1 MAVYTL
7 KKIALHL
14 AACAVVWTLVALF
27 SPGGRLYAGWT
38 AGVLGA
44 CYLLAAWFAYLKSK
58 GTDFMKLIRRKRP
71 PRVPYYLRGSDKNAK
86 ARLTINN
93 IRHEYDDDLA
103 QTAEEG
109 ANEGLPLVARQRLSA
124 LAWLVVGAV
133 LLALS
138 FF

>member
-14 AACAVVWTLVALF
+14 VACAAVWALVALF
-27 SPGGRLYAGWT
+27 SQGGLLYAGWA
-38 AGVLGA
+38 AGALGA
-44 CYLLAAWFAYLKSK
+44 CYLLAAWFSYLKSK

-71 PRVPYYLRGSDKNAK
+71 PRVPYYLRGADKDAK

-103 QTAEEG
+103 QTAEESE
-109 ANEGLPLVARQRLSA
+109 NEKLPLAARRRLNA
-124 LAWLVVGAV
+124 LAWLAVGAAM
-133 LLALS
+133 LALS
-138 FF
+138 FL